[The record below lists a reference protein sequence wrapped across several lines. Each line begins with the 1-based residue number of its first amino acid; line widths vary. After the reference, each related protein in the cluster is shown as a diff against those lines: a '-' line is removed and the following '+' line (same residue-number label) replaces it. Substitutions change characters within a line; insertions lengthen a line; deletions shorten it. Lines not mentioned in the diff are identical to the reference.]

1 MFSQLNSWNRW
12 NQFLV
17 SLSIL
22 VFLPLQFPQV
32 LHNQELIASGD
43 PNAIA
48 TLTVISA
55 MGYAAGMLGNL
66 LLMNFLAERLE
77 FWGTTVQAVGMIT
90 SGIVLTQLF
99 SVGLVPLFFFIPF
112 VALLILGLIFN
123 YSNFFFNQHSLW
135 SQRIWST
142 GRLGLRIV
150 GIALLPV
157 FAVLQL
163 HDALFPKLPQWPGG
177 LGIALLASFWV
188 LTFIRQHA
196 ETFPEFFAE
205 KNRWRRQVLDS
216 SEWLDAWLRRGWQGL
231 AGWTANLLFMFGPLA
246 QLINS
251 IIHPDSLGA
260 LSLTT
265 QFLCI
270 GGNLL
275 MLSRSGTLLV
285 QGKDRIWCFSS
296 LWDIAM
302 RTGIFFCIMYYHLL
316 TPAAFFVCLASIL
329 GYLGFIYIMA
339 KRECEEASVSRTLEF
354 LLFGRWQEIRSA

>member
-1 MFSQLNSWNRW
+1 MPFKLNSWNHW
-12 NQFLV
+12 NQLLV

-32 LHNQELIASGD
+32 LRNYELIASAD

-48 TLTVISA
+48 TLAVIPA
-55 MGYAAGMLGNL
+55 MGYASGMLGNL
-66 LLMNFLAERLE
+66 LLMNFLAEQKE

-99 SVGLVPLFFFIPF
+99 SVGLVPKFFFIPF
-112 VALLILGLIFN
+112 VAILAVGLIFN
-123 YSNFFFNQHSLW
+123 YSNFFLSQQPLW
-135 SQRIWST
+135 SERIWTT
-142 GRLGLRIV
+142 GRLCMRLI

-163 HDALFPKLPQWPGG
+163 HDALFPRLPQWPGG
-177 LGIALLASFWV
+177 LGIALLASFLV
-188 LTFIRQHA
+188 LTLIRQQA
-196 ETFPEFFAE
+196 ETFPQFFAE
-205 KNRWRRQVLDS
+205 KNQWQRRVLNH

-231 AGWTANLLFMFGPLA
+231 AGWTANLLFMFSPLA

-265 QFLCI
+265 QFLCV

-275 MLSRSGTLLV
+275 MLSRSGTLLIE
-285 QGKDRIWCFSS
+285 GKDRIWCFSS
-296 LWDIAM
+296 LWDTAM
-302 RTGIFFCIMYYHLL
+302 RTGIFFCVMYFHLI
-316 TPAAFFVCLASIL
+316 TPTVFFIYSCLVV
-329 GYLGFIYIMA
+329 GYLGFIYIMT
-339 KRECEEASVSRTLEF
+339 KREYEKASLIKTFEF
-354 LLFGRWQEIRSA
+354 LLLGRSERVRV

>member
-1 MFSQLNSWNRW
+1 MLSQLNSWNRW
-12 NQFLV
+12 NQLLV

-32 LHNQELIASGD
+32 LRNHELIVSGD
-43 PNAIA
+43 PEAIA
-48 TLTVISA
+48 ALTVIPA
-55 MGYAAGMLGNL
+55 MGYASGMLGNL

-77 FWGTTVQAVGMIT
+77 FWGTAVQAVGMIT
-90 SGIVLTQLF
+90 SGIVLIQLF
-99 SVGLVPLFFFIPF
+99 SAGLVPVFFFIPF
-112 VALLILGLIFN
+112 VAILIVGSVFN
-123 YSNFFFNQHSLW
+123 YSNFFLNKQPLW
-135 SQRIWST
+135 SEHIWLI
-142 GRLGLRIV
+142 GRLCMRIM
-150 GIALLPV
+150 GIALLPA

-177 LGIALLASFWV
+177 IGIALLASFLV
-188 LTFIRQHA
+188 LTFIRQQA

-205 KNRWRRQVLDS
+205 KNSWRRQVLNS

-251 IIHPDSLGA
+251 IIHPDSLSA

-265 QFLCI
+265 QFLCV

-302 RTGIFFCIMYYHLL
+302 RMGVFFCVMYYHLL
-316 TPAAFFVCLASIL
+316 APVTFFTCLAL
-329 GYLGFIYIMA
+329 VFGCLGFIYLMA
-339 KRECEEASVSRTLEF
+339 KRECQEASISKTFEF
-354 LLFGRWQEIRSA
+354 LLFGRWQEVTNA